1 MGLFAKTLLLLIG
14 LALGL
19 AWLPA
24 RAADYY
30 ILGVQD
36 YVKNPIL
43 VVRDYQ
49 GLANYLSKIVKTPVR
64 IEAVKT
70 YDDYIKKAA
79 AKRFHFMYAPPSMIM
94 KAHFAAGYEPV
105 VKIPGLLSASFV
117 TMDTNIA
124 FPEDMKGK
132 RIGFYEKDAMI
143 TQMAFKD
150 LQAAGIDPAT
160 YFKSVTYYKDS
171 NGVLNAMQY
180 KLIDIGVAN
189 SSLYNNW
196 TNRGYNLVLVLQ
208 GKGVPHLTFAV
219 RGDLPTATKQAVTQ
233 ALLKAQNDKDGQDYF
248 KFSSFTNFEP
258 AKVSDYDDLVKFL
271 GITK

>member
-1 MGLFAKTLLLLIG
+1 MQLFTKFLIVLVGLIC
-14 LALGL
+14 
-19 AWLPA
+19 LPA

-49 GLANYLSKIVKTPVR
+49 SLANYLSRTLKTPVR

-70 YDDYIKKAA
+70 YDEYMKKA
-79 AKRFHFMYAPPSMIM
+79 KSRHFHFMYAPPSMIM
-94 KAHFAAGYEPV
+94 QANFDAGYEPV
-105 VKIPGLLSASFV
+105 VKIPGLLSASFM
-117 TMDTNIA
+117 TLDTNIA

-143 TQMAFKD
+143 THLALKD
-150 LQAAGIDPAT
+150 LQALGVDPAK
-160 YFKSVTYYKDS
+160 YFKSVTYYSDS
-171 NGVLNAMQY
+171 NAVLNAMQY

-189 SSLYNNW
+189 SSLFNNW
-196 TNRGYNLVLVLQ
+196 TNRGYNLNLILQ
-208 GKGVPHLTFAV
+208 GKGAPHLTFAV
-219 RGDLPTATKQAVTQ
+219 RSDLPAATKQVITQ
-233 ALLKAQNDKDGQDYF
+233 ALLKAHLDKDGQDFF
-248 KFSSFTNFEP
+248 KISSFTNFEP
-258 AKVSDYDDLVKFL
+258 AKISDYAEMVKFL

>member
-1 MGLFAKTLLLLIG
+1 MKRSFML
-14 LALGL
+14 L
-19 AWLPA
+19 AWMIGVVCLPV

-49 GLANYLSKIVKTPVR
+49 GLANYLSRTLKTPVR

-70 YDDYIKKAA
+70 YDEYLKKAA
-79 AKRFHFMYAPPSMIM
+79 AKRFHFMYAPPLMIM
-94 KAHFAAGYEPV
+94 RAHYAAGYQPV
-105 VKIPGLLSASFV
+105 AKIPGLLSASFM
-117 TMDTNIA
+117 TMDPSIA

-143 TQMAFKD
+143 TQLALTELKNS
-150 LQAAGIDPAT
+150 GIDPAK
-160 YFKSVTYYKDS
+160 YFKSVTYYSDS
-171 NGVLNAMQY
+171 NAVLNAMQY

-196 TNRGYNLVLVLQ
+196 TNRGYNMVLVLQ

-219 RGDLPTATKQAVTQ
+219 RGDLPPAVTHEVTQ
-233 ALLKAQNDKDGQDYF
+233 ALLKAHQDKDAQDFF
-248 KFSSFTNFEP
+248 KFSSFTNFEV
-258 AKVSDYDDLVKFL
+258 AQLSDYDDLVKFL
-271 GITK
+271 HIKP

>member
-1 MGLFAKTLLLLIG
+1 MKLSTKLLI
-14 LALGL
+14 LLIALFC
-19 AWLPA
+19 LPA

-49 GLANYLSKIVKTPVR
+49 GLANYLAKILKSPVR

-70 YDDYIKKAA
+70 YDEYIKKAGN
-79 AKRFHFMYAPPSMIM
+79 KRFHFMFAPPSMIM
-94 KAHFAAGYEPV
+94 KAHLAAGYEPV
-105 VKIPGLLSASFV
+105 VKIPGLLSASFM

-143 TQMAFKD
+143 THLALKD
-150 LQAAGIDPAT
+150 LQASGIDPAK
-160 YFKSVTYYKDS
+160 YFKSVTYYSDS
-171 NGVLNAMQY
+171 NAVLNAMQY
-180 KLIDIGVAN
+180 KLIDVGVAN
-189 SSLYNNW
+189 SSLFNNW
-196 TNRGYNLVLVLQ
+196 TNRGYNLALVLQ

-219 RGDLPTATKQAVTQ
+219 RGDLPAVTKQAVTQ
-233 ALLKAQNDKDGQDYF
+233 GLLKAQSDKDGQDFF
-248 KFSSFTNFEP
+248 KLSSFVNFEP
-258 AKVSDYDDLVKFL
+258 AQLSDYDEMVKFL
-271 GITK
+271 GIVK

>member
-1 MGLFAKTLLLLIG
+1 MKLFAKLMLVLLG

-49 GLANYLSKIVKTPVR
+49 GLANYLAKTLKKPVR
-64 IEAVKT
+64 IESVKT
-70 YDDYIKKAA
+70 YDEYIKKAS

-94 KAHFAAGYEPV
+94 KAHLTAGYEPV
-105 VKIPGLLSASFV
+105 VKIPGLLSASFL
-117 TMDTNIA
+117 TMDPNIA

-143 TQMAFKD
+143 TSLALKD
-150 LQAAGIDPAT
+150 LQAEGIDPAT
-160 YFKSVTYYKDS
+160 YFKSITYYSDS
-171 NGVLNAMQY
+171 NAVLNAMQY
-180 KLIDIGVAN
+180 KLIDVGVAN
-189 SSLYNNW
+189 SSLFNNW
-196 TNRGYNLVLVLQ
+196 TNRGYNLVLILQ

-219 RGDLPTATKQAVTQ
+219 RGDLPTATRQAVTD
-233 ALLKAQNDKDGQDYF
+233 ALLRAQNDKDGQDFF

>member
-1 MGLFAKTLLLLIG
+1 MGRLAKLLLVL
-14 LALGL
+14 LGL
-19 AWLPA
+19 VCLPA

-30 ILGVQD
+30 VLGVQD

-49 GLANYLSKIVKTPVR
+49 GLANYLAKTLKTPVR

-70 YDDYIKKAA
+70 YDEYLKKAA

-94 KAHFAAGYEPV
+94 KANLTAGYEPV
-105 VKIPGLLSASFV
+105 VKIPGLLSASFL
-117 TMDTNIA
+117 TMDPNIA

-143 TQMAFKD
+143 THLALKD
-150 LQAAGIDPAT
+150 LQEAGIDPAK
-160 YFKSVTYYKDS
+160 YFKSITYYSDS
-171 NGVLNAMQY
+171 NAVLNAMQY
-180 KLIDIGVAN
+180 KLIDVGVAN
-189 SSLYNNW
+189 SSLFNNW

-219 RGDLPTATKQAVTQ
+219 RGDLPPATKQAVTQ
-233 ALLKAQNDKDGQDYF
+233 ALLKAHLDKDGQDYF

-258 AKVSDYDDLVKFL
+258 AKVSDYDELRSYL

>member
-1 MGLFAKTLLLLIG
+1 MKLFATLLLALIG
-14 LALGL
+14 
-19 AWLPA
+19 WVSVPA
-24 RAADYY
+24 QAVDYY

-49 GLANYLSKIVKTPVR
+49 GLANYLAKILKTPVR

-70 YDDYIKKAA
+70 YDDYLKGASN
-79 AKRFHFMYAPPSMIM
+79 KRFHFMYAPPSMIM

-105 VKIPGLLSASFV
+105 VKIPGLLSASFM

-143 TQMAFKD
+143 TSLALKH
-150 LQAAGIDPAT
+150 LQTIGVDPAK
-160 YFKSVTYYKDS
+160 YFKSVTYYSDS
-171 NGVLNAMQY
+171 NAVLNAMQY
-180 KLIDIGVAN
+180 KLIDVGVAN
-189 SSLYNNW
+189 SSLFNNW
-196 TNRGYNLVLVLQ
+196 SNRGYNLNLILQ

-219 RGDLPTATKQAVTQ
+219 RGDLPAATKQAVTQ
-233 ALLKAQNDKDGQDYF
+233 GLLKAQLDKDGQEFF
-248 KFSSFTNFEP
+248 KISSFTNFEP
-258 AKVSDYDDLVKFL
+258 AKLSDYDELVKFL
-271 GITK
+271 GLLK

>member
-1 MGLFAKTLLLLIG
+1 MRLYTKLLLVLSGLIC
-14 LALGL
+14 
-19 AWLPA
+19 LPA
-24 RAADYY
+24 QAADYY

-49 GLANYLSKIVKTPVR
+49 SLANYLARTLKTPVR

-70 YDDYIKKAA
+70 YDDYIKKAKN
-79 AKRFHFMYAPPSMIM
+79 KRFHFMYAPPSMIM
-94 KAHFAAGYEPV
+94 QANLSAGYEPV
-105 VKIPGLLSASFV
+105 VKIPGLLSASFL
-117 TMDTNIA
+117 TMDTSIA

-143 TQMAFKD
+143 THTALKD
-150 LQAAGIDPAT
+150 LAALGIDPAT
-160 YFKSVTYYKDS
+160 YFKSVTYYTDP

-180 KLIDIGVAN
+180 KLIDVGVAN

-196 TNRGYNLVLVLQ
+196 SNRGYNLNLVLQ

-219 RGDLPTATKQAVTQ
+219 RGDLPAATKQSVTQ
-233 ALLKAQNDKDGQDYF
+233 ALLKAQSDKDGQDYF
-248 KFSSFTNFEP
+248 KISSFTNFEP
-258 AKVSDYDDLVKFL
+258 AKVSDYDDMVKFL
-271 GITK
+271 GISK

>member
-1 MGLFAKTLLLLIG
+1 MKQSAMLWAVLTCLVCM
-14 LALGL
+14 
-19 AWLPA
+19 PA

-49 GLANYLSKIVKTPVR
+49 GMTAYLSKVLKMPVR
-64 IEAVKT
+64 IESVKT

-79 AKRFHFMYAPPSMIM
+79 AKRFHFMFAPPSMIM
-94 KAHFAAGYEPV
+94 KANMVAGYEPV
-105 VKIPGLLSASFV
+105 VKIPGLLSASFMS
-117 TMDTNIA
+117 MDTNIA

-143 TQMAFKD
+143 TQLALAEIKGMGF
-150 LQAAGIDPAT
+150 DPAT
-160 YFKSVTYYKDS
+160 YFKSITYYSDS
-171 NGVLNAMQY
+171 NAVLNAMQY

-189 SSLYNNW
+189 SSLFNNW
-196 TNRGYNLVLVLQ
+196 TNRGHNVNLVLQ

-219 RGDLPTATKQAVTQ
+219 RGDLPAAVKQAVTQ
-233 ALLKAQNDKDGQDYF
+233 AFLKAHSEKDKDIQDYF

-271 GITK
+271 SITK

>member
-1 MGLFAKTLLLLIG
+1 MKRYAKLLLVLMGLLC
-14 LALGL
+14 
-19 AWLPA
+19 LPA

-49 GLANYLSKIVKTPVR
+49 GLANYLAKILKTPVR

-70 YDDYIKKAA
+70 YDDYMKKAA
-79 AKRFHFMYAPPSMIM
+79 NKRFHFMYAPPSMIM
-94 KAHFAAGYEPV
+94 KAHFTAGYEPI
-105 VKIPGLLSASFV
+105 VKIPGLLSASFM

-143 TQMAFKD
+143 TVLALKE
-150 LQAAGIDPAT
+150 LQTMGIDPAK
-160 YFKSVTYYKDS
+160 YFKSVTYYTDS

-180 KLIDIGVAN
+180 KLIDVGVAN
-189 SSLYNNW
+189 SSLFNNW
-196 TNRGYNLVLVLQ
+196 SNRGYNLNLVIQ

-219 RGDLPTATKQAVTQ
+219 RGDLPAATRQAVTQ
-233 ALLKAQNDKDGQDYF
+233 GLLKAETDKDGQEFF
-248 KFSSFTNFEP
+248 KISSFTNFEP
-258 AKVSDYDDLVKFL
+258 AKVADFDGLVKFL

>member
-1 MGLFAKTLLLLIG
+1 MKSGVMLL
-14 LALGL
+14 AVL
-19 AWLPA
+19 AWLVCLPA

-49 GLANYLSKIVKTPVR
+49 GLTIYLGRVLKKPVR
-64 IEAVKT
+64 IEVVKT
-70 YDDYIKKAA
+70 YDEYMKKAA
-79 AKRFHFMYAPPSMIM
+79 AKRFDFMYAPPSMIM
-94 KAHFAAGYEPV
+94 KAHFTAGYEPV
-105 VKIPGLLSASFV
+105 AKIPGLLSASF
-117 TMDTNIA
+117 MAMADTNIA

-143 TQMAFKD
+143 TQLALTELSSM
-150 LQAAGIDPAT
+150 GIDPAK
-160 YFKSVTYYKDS
+160 YFKSVTYYSDS
-171 NGVLNAMQY
+171 NAVLNAMQY

-189 SSLYNNW
+189 SSLFNNW
-196 TNRGYNLVLVLQ
+196 TNHGNNLVLVLQ

-219 RGDLPTATKQAVTQ
+219 RGDLPEAIKREVTQ
-233 ALLKAQNDKDGQDYF
+233 ALLKAQTDKDAQDFF

-258 AKVSDYDDLVKFL
+258 AKLSDYDELVKFL
-271 GITK
+271 HITK

>member
-1 MGLFAKTLLLLIG
+1 MQLFTKFLIVLIG
-14 LALGL
+14 LIC
-19 AWLPA
+19 LPA

-49 GLANYLSKIVKTPVR
+49 SLANYLSRTLKTPVR

-70 YDDYIKKAA
+70 YDEYMKKA
-79 AKRFHFMYAPPSMIM
+79 KSQHFHFMYAPPSMIM
-94 KAHFAAGYEPV
+94 QANLNAGYEPV
-105 VKIPGLLSASFV
+105 VKIPGLLSAAFM
-117 TMDTNIA
+117 TLDTNIA

-143 TQMAFKD
+143 THLALKD
-150 LQAAGIDPAT
+150 LQALGVDPAK
-160 YFKSVTYYKDS
+160 YFKSVTYYSDS
-171 NGVLNAMQY
+171 NAVLNALQY

-189 SSLYNNW
+189 SSLFNNW
-196 TNRGYNLVLVLQ
+196 TNRGYNLNLILQ
-208 GKGVPHLTFAV
+208 GKGAPHLTFAV
-219 RGDLPTATKQAVTQ
+219 RSDLPAATKQNITQ
-233 ALLKAQNDKDGQDYF
+233 ALLKAHLDKDGQDYF
-248 KFSSFTNFEP
+248 KISSFTNFEP
-258 AKVSDYDDLVKFL
+258 AKISDYADMVKFL

>member
-1 MGLFAKTLLLLIG
+1 MKLSIKLLIMLIG
-14 LALGL
+14 
-19 AWLPA
+19 WISLPA
-24 RAADYY
+24 WAADYY

-49 GLANYLSKIVKTPVR
+49 GLANYLAKTLKTPVR

-70 YDDYIKKAA
+70 YDEYIKKAA
-79 AKRFHFMYAPPSMIM
+79 SKRFDFMYAPPSMIM
-94 KAHFAAGYEPV
+94 KAHLTAGYEPV
-105 VKIPGLLSASFV
+105 VKIPGLLSASFM
-117 TMDTNIA
+117 TMDTSIS

-143 TQMAFKD
+143 TNLALKE
-150 LQAAGIDPAT
+150 LQTTGIDPAK
-160 YFKSVTYYKDS
+160 YFKSVTYYSDA
-171 NGVLNAMQY
+171 NAVLNAMQY

-189 SSLYNNW
+189 SSLFNNW
-196 TNRGYNLVLVLQ
+196 TNRGYNVALVLQ

-219 RGDLPTATKQAVTQ
+219 RGDLPAATKQTVTQ
-233 ALLKAQNDKDGQDYF
+233 ALLKAQSDKDGQDFF
-248 KFSSFTNFEP
+248 KFSSFTNFKP
-258 AKVSDYDDLVKFL
+258 AKLSDYDELVKFL

>member
-1 MGLFAKTLLLLIG
+1 MKFGLMLLAVLTG
-14 LALGL
+14 LVC
-19 AWLPA
+19 LPA

-49 GLANYLSKIVKTPVR
+49 GLTTYLGKMLKKPVR

-70 YDDYIKKAA
+70 YDEYMKKAA
-79 AKRFHFMYAPPSMIM
+79 EKRFDFLYAPPSMVM
-94 KAHFAAGYEPV
+94 KAHFTAGYEPV
-105 VKIPGLLSASFV
+105 AKIPGLLSASF
-117 TMDTNIA
+117 MAMADTNIA

-143 TQMAFKD
+143 TQLALTELKNM
-150 LQAAGIDPAT
+150 GIDPAK
-160 YFKSVTYYKDS
+160 YFKSVTYYTDS
-171 NGVLNAMQY
+171 NAVLNAMQY

-189 SSLYNNW
+189 SSLFNNW
-196 TNRGYNLVLVLQ
+196 TNRGNNLVLILQ

-219 RGDLPTATKQAVTQ
+219 RGDLPAAVKQEVTQ
-233 ALLKAQNDKDGQDYF
+233 ALLKAQTDKDAQDF
-248 KFSSFTNFEP
+248 FRFSSFTNFEP
-258 AKVSDYDDLVKFL
+258 AKLSDYDELVKFL
-271 GITK
+271 HITK

>member
-1 MGLFAKTLLLLIG
+1 MRRFVMLCILLSGLMS
-14 LALGL
+14 
-19 AWLPA
+19 LPT

-49 GLANYLSKIVKTPVR
+49 NLANYLARTLKTPVR

-70 YDDYIKKAA
+70 YDDYIKKASN
-79 AKRFHFMYAPPSMIM
+79 KRFHFMYAPPSMIM
-94 KAHFAAGYEPV
+94 KARMTAGYEPV
-105 VKIPGLLSASFV
+105 VKIPGVLSASFL
-117 TMDTNIA
+117 TMDTSIA

-143 TQMAFKD
+143 TVLALKELETM
-150 LQAAGIDPAT
+150 GINPAT
-160 YFKSVTYYKDS
+160 YFKSVTYYSDA

-189 SSLYNNW
+189 SSLYNSW
-196 TNRGYNLVLVLQ
+196 GNRGYSLSLVLQ

-219 RGDLPTATKQAVTQ
+219 RGDLPAATKQSVTQ
-233 ALLKAQNDKDGQDYF
+233 ALLKAQSDKDGQDFF
-248 KFSSFTNFEP
+248 KISSFTNFEP

-271 GITK
+271 AITK